1 MHAIEGHRE
10 TILIVDD
17 DPAVLVLIQTIL
29 VAAGYRVLPTTERA
43 DAVRMARQKHIHIDL
58 ALLDVRLPGVAGTEL
73 ADEILSIRPDVRVL
87 WMSGFVDE
95 EFVRVKLV
103 DGYAGFLPKPLR
115 RDGLLSAVEEAIH
128 AAPRY
133 QLVGRAI
140 LPAAGF
146 QPAGRAE
153 SGSAA

>member
-1 MHAIEGHRE
+1 MHATMEHRE

-29 VAAGYRVLPTTERA
+29 AAADYRVLVAAERA
-43 DAVRMARQKHIHIDL
+43 HAVRMARQQHIHIDL
-58 ALLDVRLPGVAGTEL
+58 MLLDVRLPGVTGTEL

-103 DGYAGFLPKPLR
+103 DGYAGFLPKPLH
-115 RDGLLSAVEEAIH
+115 RDGLLSAVQQAIQGV
-128 AAPRY
+128 PRY
-133 QLVGRAI
+133 QDEKPLTAGAVGR
-140 LPAAGF
+140 
-146 QPAGRAE
+146 
-153 SGSAA
+153 